1 MGEAEGT
8 KRCSKCGRERPLSGF
23 YAHSRG
29 LLGRRPDC
37 KTCHNAHRS
46 RWARQRYVPKTGRRY
61 VTRADRADRAQKEA
75 ARAQG

>member
-1 MGEAEGT
+1 LGEAEGT

-37 KTCHNAHRS
+37 KSCHNEHRS
-46 RWARQRYVPKTGRRY
+46 RWARRRYVPKSGRRY
-61 VTRADRADRAQKEA
+61 VTKTDRA
-75 ARAQG
+75 ARAREGGVRGQA